1 MPGREPVSDN
11 IGALF
16 LLGLAL
22 FFPPLLNVFDA
33 GADITVFGIPLLF
46 FYLFFAWAVL
56 IGLMA
61 CVIEWPARVGE
72 RPAIPKRETPPE
84 TK

>member
-1 MPGREPVSDN
+1 MPGWEPVSDK

-22 FFPPLLNVFDA
+22 FFPPLLNVFDV
-33 GADITVFGIPLLF
+33 GTDITVFGIPLLF

-61 CVIEWPARVGE
+61 FVIERPARDGE
-72 RPAIPKRETPPE
+72 RPAIPTSETPPE
-84 TK
+84 AE